1 MRYLF
6 PFFLIFSFYSSYAQ
20 KAYQFSEI
28 SIQQNGEILPMPF
41 AGGINAA
48 QVQSMDT
55 NGDGKEEL
63 VIWDINSRS
72 IKVFQNTNGQYKEL
86 PYMPYFFPKD
96 ISGFMVL
103 ADYDGDGKKDLFT
116 STAFGIKA
124 YKNITTDGKTNP
136 EWEVAETYLKLENGS
151 NFQANNLDIPAI
163 QDLDG
168 DGDLD
173 IVIFNYAAGDY
184 LEYYKNTSIE
194 RTGNSD
200 IDAFAAPEIRWGNF
214 EFCGCGSFAFG
225 QTCDGDPISRK
236 IPGDEN
242 SAIEHSGGHSILLKD
257 FNGDGIVDMMMG
269 QDECNTLY
277 YLENEGSNT
286 DPIFNSFSTNLPGKG
301 NFPQF
306 PIFHIPQILD
316 DQLLVSTN
324 SSETTLTAGIDF
336 SQSLYLLDQ
345 NLSPISK
352 AFLQEDMLDLGE
364 NTRPF
369 FRGNASSGALI
380 LTANTIKNGEATG
393 QAFLYDLSNETL
405 KLIET
410 DYLGLSQLGLND
422 LQYLEYTNTE
432 QDNHLFISGT
442 EIKDFLLVRKL
453 YYSNSQNVQNLQEIS
468 IPNTTLRPNDH
479 FEFYQHQGEDYMLLA
494 KQTGELQRYKVTFE
508 NSPQFE
514 LLDSNYLGFA
524 DSPASRNLIV
534 KVSNNNGQLD
544 LYAIDQSGVLAFIP
558 GFNQLNSALNTQLLK
573 IPDGSIQETRFSRNT
588 WISTIPQTFGNKV
601 DLLLGNRAGG
611 LRLLKDI
618 STNTN
623 PPEEGQLLLK
633 IYPNPTIGPV
643 ELIASQAGEARLISS
658 MGQILMESFNLK
670 ANTLQTIDLSSFPS
684 GLYLLDFIS
693 NKGKRMT
700 KKLIVR

>member
-6 PFFLIFSFYSSYAQ
+6 SFFLIFAFYSSFAQ
-20 KAYQFSEI
+20 KAYQFSEM
-28 SIQQNGEILPMPF
+28 SIQQNGEVLSMPF

-72 IKVFQNTNGQYKEL
+72 IKVFQNTNGQYKAL
-86 PYMPYFFPKD
+86 PYMPYFFPND
-96 ISGFMVL
+96 VSGFLVL

-124 YKNITTDGKTNP
+124 YKNITSPGNTRP

-200 IDAFAAPEIRWGNF
+200 IDAFASPEIRWGNF
-214 EFCGCGSFAFG
+214 EFCECGNFAFG

-236 IPGDEN
+236 IPEDEN
-242 SAIEHSGGHSILLKD
+242 KAIKHAGGHAILLRD
-257 FNGDGIVDMMMG
+257 VNGDGIVDMLMG

-286 DPIFNSFSTNLPGKG
+286 DPDFNSFSTNLPGKG
-301 NFPQF
+301 DFPQF
-306 PIFHIPQILD
+306 PLFHVPQILD
-316 DQLLVSTN
+316 DQLLVTSN
-324 SSETTLTAGIDF
+324 SSETSLTAGIDF
-336 SQSLYLLDQ
+336 SKSLYLLDRD
-345 NLSPISK
+345 LSPINQD
-352 AFLQEDMLDLGE
+352 FLQKNMLDLGE

-369 FRGNASSGALI
+369 FKGNASSGTLI
-380 LTANTIKNGEATG
+380 LTANTVMDGEATG
-393 QAFLYDLSNETL
+393 QAFLYDLSNEAL
-405 KLIET
+405 ELIET
-410 DYLGLSQLGLND
+410 DYLDLSELGLND

-432 QDNHLFISGT
+432 QDNYLFISGT
-442 EIKDFLLVRKL
+442 EIIDFLLVRKL
-453 YYSNSQNVQNLQEIS
+453 YYSKDQNIQDLQEIR

-479 FEFYQHQGEDYMLLA
+479 FEFYQYQGEDYLLLA
-494 KQTGELQRYKVTFE
+494 KQTGELQRYKVTFQDA
-508 NSPQFE
+508 PKFE
-514 LLDSNYLGFA
+514 LLDNNYLGFS

-534 KVSNNNGQLD
+534 KVSNNNGRLD
-544 LYAIDQSGVLAFIP
+544 LYSVDQSGILAFTP
-558 GFNQLNSALNTQLLK
+558 DFPNLNSDQNTQLLK
-573 IPDGSIQETRFSRNT
+573 MPDGSLEETKFGRNA
-588 WISTIPQTFGNKV
+588 WISTIPEAFGNKTN
-601 DLLLGNRAGG
+601 LILGNRAGG
-611 LRLLKDI
+611 LQYLEDI
-618 STNTN
+618 STGTIT
-623 PPEEGQLLLK
+623 PGEEQLLVK
-633 IYPNPTIGPV
+633 IYPNPVSGPV
-643 ELIASQAGEARLISS
+643 KLIASQAGKARLINSI
-658 MGQILMESFNLK
+658 GQVLKEGFNIE
-670 ANTLQTIDLSSFPS
+670 ANIIQNIDLSTFPN
-684 GLYLLDFIS
+684 GLYLIEFIS
-693 NKGKRMT
+693 NKGGRIT
-700 KKLIVR
+700 RKLIVQ

>member
-1 MRYLF
+1 MKYLF
-6 PFFLIFSFYSSYAQ
+6 PFFLIFVFFSSYAQ
-20 KAYQFSEI
+20 KAYQYSEMP
-28 SIQQNGEILPMPF
+28 IQQNGENLSMPF

-48 QVQSMDT
+48 QVQGMDT

-72 IKVFQNTNGQYKEL
+72 IKVFQNYNGQYKEL
-86 PYMPYFFPKD
+86 AYMPYFFPQD

-124 YKNITTDGKTNP
+124 YKNITTAGQTNP

-173 IVIFNYAAGDY
+173 IVIFNYAVGDY
-184 LEYYKNTSIE
+184 LEYYKNTSVE
-194 RTGNSD
+194 RTGNRD

-214 EFCGCGSFAFG
+214 EFCECGSFAFG

-236 IPGDEN
+236 IPSNEN
-242 SAIEHSGGHSILLKD
+242 NAIEHSGGHSILLKD
-257 FNGDGIVDMMMG
+257 FNGDGIVDFLMG

-277 YLENEGSNT
+277 YMENRGSNT
-286 DPIFNSFSTNLPGKG
+286 APIFDSFSTNLPGKRDL
-301 NFPQF
+301 PQF
-306 PIFHIPQILD
+306 PLFHVPQILE

-345 NLSPISK
+345 NLAPFSK

-369 FRGNASSGALI
+369 FKGNASSGTLI
-380 LTANTIKNGEATG
+380 LTANTVMNGEATG
-393 QAFLYDLSNETL
+393 QAFRYDLSNEAL
-405 KLIET
+405 ELIET
-410 DYLGLSQLGLND
+410 DYLGLSELGLND
-422 LQYLEYTNTE
+422 LQYLEYTNTG
-432 QDNHLFISGT
+432 QDNYLFISGT
-442 EIKDFLLVRKL
+442 KIIDFLLVRKL
-453 YYSNSQNVQNLQEIS
+453 YYSNSQNIQELQEIN
-468 IPNTTLRPNDH
+468 IPNTTLRTNDH
-479 FEFYQHQGEDYMLLA
+479 FEFYQYQSEDYMLLA

-508 NSPQFE
+508 DSPQFE
-514 LLDSNYLGFA
+514 LLDSNYLGFS

-544 LYAIDQSGVLAFIP
+544 LYSIDQSGVLAFTP
-558 GFNQLNSALNTQLLK
+558 DFPNLNSTQNTQLLEM
-573 IPDGSIQETRFSRNT
+573 PDGNLQETKFSRNT

-611 LRLLKDI
+611 LQFLKDI
-618 STNTN
+618 STDTN
-623 PPEEGQLLLK
+623 PPGEDQLLVK
-633 IYPNPTIGPV
+633 IYPNPVNGPV
-643 ELIASQAGEARLISS
+643 KLIASQAGKARLINSI
-658 MGQILMESFNLK
+658 GQVLK
-670 ANTLQTIDLSSFPS
+670 EGFDVEANATLTIDLSTFPN
-684 GLYLLDFIS
+684 GLYLMEFIS
-693 NKGKRMT
+693 NKGERVT
-700 KKLIVR
+700 KKLIVQ